1 MENKGKAGS
10 FLDKSGKMNLVLND
24 DPEFWMTRL
33 PAPLKDMPIIH
44 LAIPGTFKTWENSI

>member
-10 FLDKSGKMNLVLND
+10 FLNRSGEMNLVLND
-24 DPEFWMTRL
+24 DLEFWMTRL

-44 LAIPGTFKTWENSI
+44 LAIPGTFKL